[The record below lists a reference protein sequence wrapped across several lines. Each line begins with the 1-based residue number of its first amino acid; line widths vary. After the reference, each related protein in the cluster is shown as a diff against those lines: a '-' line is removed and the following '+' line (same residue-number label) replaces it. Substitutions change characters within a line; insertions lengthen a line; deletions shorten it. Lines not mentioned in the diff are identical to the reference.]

1 MEQVAA
7 QIERDFDRLKVNSL
21 TMRAEPPGNRKE
33 RLRRLKRWI
42 HANLDPLTEAA
53 KADLNKPAL
62 EFRAIEVLCV
72 LNEIRTAL
80 RHMEDWATARPVNAP
95 ISLIGTKSE
104 IRYEPKGVCLILAP
118 WNFPFVLAVSPL
130 VSALAAGNSVVIK
143 PAESAPRMSSEIA
156 RMVSEVFDP
165 AVVSVIE
172 GGIDTSGQL
181 LELPFDHIF
190 FTGSPHV
197 ARIVM
202 RAAAAHLTPVTLE
215 LGGKSPC
222 IVTRSAKL
230 DEAAKRIVASKFA
243 NAGQT
248 CVAPDY
254 LLVDSSIM
262 DALIGRVIFHI
273 HTGFSDTDK
282 LPFIVSEKHYA
293 RLQKLVDDSI
303 MDGALAVCGGKGDAG
318 SRCFQPTVL
327 TNVPAGSA
335 IMEEEIFGPILP
347 VLTYTSLEDA
357 IRTINSKPKPLA
369 LYIFSG
375 SGSEKERIIRKTSSG
390 GVCVNDCAIQFFH
403 PGLPFGG
410 IGNSGSG
417 RAHGQAGFVTF
428 SNEKSVMNQRHGL
441 TSVSFLYPP
450 YTARKEK
457 LLAKFMKLFY
467 R

>member
-1 MEQVAA
+1 
-7 QIERDFDRLKVNSL
+7 
-21 TMRAEPPGNRKE
+21 
-33 RLRRLKRWI
+33 
-42 HANLDPLTEAA
+42 
-53 KADLNKPAL
+53 
-62 EFRAIEVLCV
+62 
-72 LNEIRTAL
+72 
-80 RHMEDWATARPVNAP
+80 
-95 ISLIGTKSE
+95 
-104 IRYEPKGVCLILAP
+104 
-118 WNFPFVLAVSPL
+118 
-130 VSALAAGNSVVIK
+130 
-143 PAESAPRMSSEIA
+143 
-156 RMVSEVFDP
+156 
-165 AVVSVIE
+165 
-172 GGIDTSGQL
+172 
-181 LELPFDHIF
+181 
-190 FTGSPHV
+190 
-197 ARIVM
+197 
-202 RAAAAHLTPVTLE
+202 
-215 LGGKSPC
+215 
-222 IVTRSAKL
+222 
-230 DEAAKRIVASKFA
+230 
-243 NAGQT
+243 
-248 CVAPDY
+248 
-254 LLVDSSIM
+254 
-262 DALIGRVIFHI
+262 
-273 HTGFSDTDK
+273 
-282 LPFIVSEKHYA
+282 
-293 RLQKLVDDSI
+293 

-369 LYIFSG
+369 LYMFSG
-375 SGSEKERIIRKTSSG
+375 SESEKERIIRKTSSG